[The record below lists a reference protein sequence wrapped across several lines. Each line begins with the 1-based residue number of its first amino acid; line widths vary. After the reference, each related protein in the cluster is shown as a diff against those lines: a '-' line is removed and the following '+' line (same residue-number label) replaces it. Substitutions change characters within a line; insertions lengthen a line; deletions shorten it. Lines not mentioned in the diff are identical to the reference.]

1 MNKNMQIDTFFFK
14 ERAKKISHKRNVN
27 TKYFKGVIEKTNK
40 RVLEIT
46 TVTIYHYQDSS
57 VPSAVLNQF
66 YLKELIDLINKE
78 FQGWNRLL
86 RGINYKF
93 CFFLDAQ
100 MNIIEQH
107 YKIVFINK
115 EYMSKIYKIYEN
127 ELFLDYKNKEFI
139 GILFLKQ
146 DLLKTFYNVDIDI
159 ELLDSKLAIPLIE
172 MITIT

>member
-107 YKIVFINK
+107 YKMFLINLVL
-115 EYMSKIYKIYEN
+115 KIKC
-127 ELFLDYKNKEFI
+127 L
-139 GILFLKQ
+139 
-146 DLLKTFYNVDIDI
+146 
-159 ELLDSKLAIPLIE
+159 
-172 MITIT
+172 